1 MALEFELKLIMPSES
16 FAIFCRGSL
25 ESTRYLVKHQQPA
38 IAQALTDVLAQEP
51 LPIGNENCNDI
62 YQQCFYVHIETEH
75 VNTIVE
81 MLLAI
86 IENEGNTHSDGFV
99 VLAKSLFENWITLA
113 QALV

>member
-25 ESTRYLVKHQQPA
+25 ESTRYLVKHQQPE
-38 IAQALTDVLAQEP
+38 IADALTAILAQEP
-51 LPIGNENCNDI
+51 LPIGDENCSDI
-62 YQQCFYVHIETEH
+62 YQQSFYVELETTR

-81 MLLAI
+81 LLLNI
-86 IENEGNTHSDGFV
+86 IENEDNSHSPGFV
-99 VLAKSLFENWITLA
+99 VLAKSLFENWIKLA